1 MRAGDW
7 RIAPFPDEIADR
19 RVEITGPVDRKMV
32 INALNSGAKVFMA
45 DFEDANSPTW
55 ENCIDGQRNLTD
67 ALERTISLD
76 TGEKRYTLNDEV
88 AVLFVRPRGWHL
100 EERHFEVDGAPMSGS
115 LFDFGL
121 YFLRNRGRNGRYFYL
136 PKLESHLEARLWNDV
151 FAFAQDRLGVPR
163 GTIKATVLIE
173 TILAAFEMDEILHE
187 LREHSAGLNAGRW
200 DYIFSV
206 IKKLGHRPEFVL
218 PDRAAVT
225 MAVPFMRS
233 YCELLVKTC
242 HRRDAHAMGGMA
254 AFIPS
259 RRDPEVNAVALEKV
273 REDKDR
279 EASQG
284 FDGTWVA
291 HPDLVPV
298 AMESFDRVLGDRP
311 NQIDR
316 QRDDV
321 EARADALLD
330 VAATP
335 GDVTEEGLRN
345 NVSVGI
351 QYLAAWLHGSGA
363 VAINNL
369 MEDAATAEIS
379 RSQIWQWLRHD
390 RVGEADVR
398 RITDEE
404 IEKLGPDYED
414 ARAIFERIATEP
426 EFVEFLTLPAYD
438 RLVGGRGVADILPP
452 PAEGGAM
459 EESAAVRDAW
469 LEFCDRLSAGDV
481 GSFDRLVSSDP
492 ATVVIG
498 TAPGEWVR
506 ERDRLRY
513 GFEAEGVSLRSRNAT
528 HTSGGSDGSPTR
540 PTSCSGRIRMD
551 CRLTAVSA
559 GGRPLEAPAHARLV
573 GVPDEEVVRCSARG
587 RAPDVSLSR
596 EERRDRV
603 GGRVGVVPEDAVPA
617 RDGHAREVR
626 EPRHAVRDPGL
637 RAEHDERR
645 AARPRRRGRGH
656 LAPGRDHRRG

>member
-1 MRAGDW
+1 MSEADVLTPESTEFLTDLQREFGDRRRELLARRVERLGRLAAGELPDFLPETADVRAGDW

-32 INALNSGAKVFMA
+32 INALNSGARVFMA

-55 ENCIDGQRNLTD
+55 ENCVEGQRNLTD
-67 ALERTISLD
+67 ALERTIELD
-76 TGEKRYTLNDEV
+76 TGEKRYALGPDP

-100 EERHFEVDGAPMSGS
+100 EERHFEVDGEPISGS

-121 YFLRNRGRNGRYFYL
+121 YFFRNHARNGRYFYL

-151 FAFAQDRLGVPR
+151 FTWAEARLGVAH

-187 LREHSAGLNAGRW
+187 LRDHSAGLNAGRW

-218 PDRAAVT
+218 PDRASVT
-225 MAVPFMRS
+225 MAVPFMRA

-242 HRRDAHAMGGMA
+242 HRRGAHAMGGMA

-259 RRDPEVNAVALEKV
+259 RRDPEVNAIALEKV

-298 AMESFDRVLGDRP
+298 ALESFDRVLGERP

-321 EARADALLD
+321 EVGASELLD
-330 VAATP
+330 VRSTP
-335 GDVTEEGLRN
+335 GDVTEEGLRS

-351 QYLAAWLHGSGA
+351 QYLAAWLRGSGA

-390 RVGEADVR
+390 RFADDDVR
-398 RITDEE
+398 RIVDEE
-404 IEKLGPDYED
+404 IEKLGDDYDE
-414 ARAIFERIATEP
+414 ARALFERIATERDY
-426 EFVEFLTLPAYD
+426 VEFLTLPAYD
-438 RLVGGRGVADILPP
+438 RLVA
-452 PAEGGAM
+452 AE
-459 EESAAVRDAW
+459 
-469 LEFCDRLSAGDV
+469 
-481 GSFDRLVSSDP
+481 
-492 ATVVIG
+492 
-498 TAPGEWVR
+498 
-506 ERDRLRY
+506 
-513 GFEAEGVSLRSRNAT
+513 
-528 HTSGGSDGSPTR
+528 
-540 PTSCSGRIRMD
+540 
-551 CRLTAVSA
+551 
-559 GGRPLEAPAHARLV
+559 
-573 GVPDEEVVRCSARG
+573 
-587 RAPDVSLSR
+587 
-596 EERRDRV
+596 RV
-603 GGRVGVVPEDAVPA
+603 
-617 RDGHAREVR
+617 
-626 EPRHAVRDPGL
+626 
-637 RAEHDERR
+637 
-645 AARPRRRGRGH
+645 
-656 LAPGRDHRRG
+656 